1 MRFAGALV
9 TLLVTAVAAY
19 GGVKFMDSVG
29 PDISGSSAS
38 ASGGD
43 GGARV
48 TNVEADSKESLVR
61 AVNFGKVLSAIK
73 EKYGAESKLVNLR
86 LEPSRVDVQIPQ
98 GTNTVVAQY
107 NAEGKQTAS
116 VTTDTDLSDN
126 PNVASITR
134 VPANAPQR
142 IMKKVVKKTGLP
154 ITNLSYMV
162 ITTFGEGKVGWYV
175 SLDKGEETTWT
186 AELDGSKVRAQ

>member
-1 MRFAGALV
+1 MRFASALI
-9 TLLVTAVAAY
+9 TLLVAVVAAY

-43 GGARV
+43 GSARV
-48 TNVEADSKESLVR
+48 TKVEADSKDSLVR

-86 LEPSRVDVQIPQ
+86 LEPSRVDAQIPQ
-98 GTNTVVAQY
+98 GNNTVLVQF
-107 NAEGKQTAS
+107 NADAKQTLS
-116 VTTDTDLSDN
+116 ITTDTDLSEN

-142 IMKKVVKKTGLP
+142 IMKKIAKKTGLP

-162 ITTFGEGKVGWYV
+162 ITTFGDGVGWYI
-175 SLDKGEETTWT
+175 SLEKGDETTWR
-186 AELDGSKVRAQ
+186 AELDGRKVRVQ

>member
-1 MRFAGALV
+1 MRFAGVLIS
-9 TLLVTAVAAY
+9 LLVAAVAAY

-43 GGARV
+43 GSARV

-73 EKYGAESKLVNLR
+73 EKYGAEAKVVNLR
-86 LEPSRVDVQIPQ
+86 LEPSRVDVQVPQ
-98 GTNTVVAQY
+98 GTNAVLLEF
-107 NAEGKQTAS
+107 NADAKLTTS
-116 VTTDTDLSDN
+116 ITTDTDLSDN

-134 VPANAPQR
+134 VKANAPQR
-142 IMKKVVKKTGLP
+142 IMKKIVKKTGLP

-162 ITTFGEGKVGWYV
+162 ITTFGDGVGWYV
-175 SLDKGEETTWT
+175 SLDKGDETTWR